1 MQATP
6 TIYWTQKLELAQ
18 AQLATFESWD
28 ALNPMKLTCVSFAL
42 KDVAEATYKLA
53 SAERAEKLA
62 TEHAASVA
70 AYNALPF
77 IKRLFTSNPSR

>member
-42 KDVAEATYKLA
+42 KDVAEAKQKLA
-53 SAERAEKLA
+53 SAER
-62 TEHAASVA
+62 TEVAVAKAAA
-70 AYNALPF
+70 FAALPWY
-77 IKRLFTSNPSR
+77 KRLFRSA